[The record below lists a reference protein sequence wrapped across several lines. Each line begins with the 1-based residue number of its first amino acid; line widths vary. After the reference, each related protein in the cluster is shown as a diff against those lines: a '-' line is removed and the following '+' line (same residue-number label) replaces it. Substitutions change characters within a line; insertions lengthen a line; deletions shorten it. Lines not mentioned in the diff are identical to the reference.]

1 MKNLIKKI
9 NPVYLKEIK
18 IGVRTRKTPIILL
31 LYNGLLALFGLFFF
45 YVTFDAASRY
55 SGQIAYSDILSVY
68 SIIVAAEFALVLFTV
83 PGLTAGAISGE
94 REKQTLDILL
104 TTNLS
109 PLKIIIGKL
118 GSSISMMVLR
128 ARSSLPILS
137 LVFAI
142 GGITPFDFLE
152 FLLLIIITAIFIGS
166 IGIFFST
173 LYKRTT
179 PSNVTSY
186 GAILFLVVGTF
197 IIIWAIQV
205 VLDLNLLNQTVED
218 SVYYTPNIGYWILI
232 LLINPAV
239 TCFSML
245 QEQIGTGYELSRFI
259 SEFALVPDFLINN
272 WFLISIS
279 IQLLISVLLIFW
291 SGWLLDPLRGAGKT
305 SFILK
310 RKKEKEK

>member
-1 MKNLIKKI
+1 MKEMIKKI

-18 IGVRTRKTPIILL
+18 IGVRTRKTAIILL

-68 SIIVAAEFALVLFTV
+68 SIIIAAEFALVLFTV

-118 GSSISMMVLR
+118 GSSISIMILLAV
-128 ARSSLPILS
+128 SSLPILS

-142 GGITPFDFLE
+142 GGITPFNFLE
-152 FLLLIIITAIFIGS
+152 FLLLIIITSIFVGS

-205 VLDLNLLNQTVED
+205 IIDLNLLNQTIED
-218 SVYYTPNIGYWILI
+218 GIYYNSSIGYWVLI
-232 LLINPAV
+232 LLVNPAV

-245 QEQIGTGYELSRFI
+245 QEQIGTGYGFSRFI
-259 SEFALVPDFLINN
+259 SEFALVPDFFINN
-272 WFLISIS
+272 WFFISIS
-279 IQLLISVLLIFW
+279 IQLLISVILILW
-291 SGWLLDPLRGAGKT
+291 SSWLLDPLRQVDLT
-305 SFILK
+305 LK